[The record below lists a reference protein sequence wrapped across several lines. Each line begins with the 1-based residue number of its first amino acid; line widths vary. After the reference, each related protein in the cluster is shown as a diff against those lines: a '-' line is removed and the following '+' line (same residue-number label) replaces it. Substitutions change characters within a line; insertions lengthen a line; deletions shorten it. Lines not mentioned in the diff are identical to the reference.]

1 MKKIII
7 LLIISCSATL
17 WAEPIFDK
25 AMGVT
30 ASPIGG
36 MGYSYRQILG
46 KHGYQVTG
54 GFMQSEDNTWMNIG
68 AEYIRPIHQVS
79 ETRLNFVAGAA
90 IWNDIKHEI
99 NEVERV
105 QFIGMG
111 PEVEF
116 TFSYNMRCIVGIP
129 FIFIYNED
137 IKESYVSFYPAISL
151 MYYFQ

>member
-7 LLIISCSATL
+7 LVIIIYSATL

-36 MGYSYRQILG
+36 MGLSYRQING
-46 KHGYQVTG
+46 ANGFQFSG
-54 GFMQSEDNTWMNIG
+54 GFVHSEENTWMNIG
-68 AEYIRPIHQVS
+68 GEYIKPIHQVN

-90 IWNDIKHEI
+90 IWSDIKHEI
-99 NEVERV
+99 NEVENIK
-105 QFIGMG
+105 FIGLG

-116 TFSYNMRCIVGIP
+116 TFSYNMRCIIGVP
-129 FIFIYNED
+129 FVLINYEKAN
-137 IKESYVSFYPAISL
+137 ESYMTFYPAISL